1 MRDVLSPSAVD
12 RVRRLF
18 GLRGPWVRRGLA
30 AVCVIVA
37 LVLALRPD
45 SAGAHPTAPVLVAR
59 HDLGPGSTLA
69 PADVTLRRIPADLL
83 PSGALTTVRAATGHV
98 LGGALRAGEPIT
110 DVRLVDTG
118 IAAGVPGSSA
128 VPVRLADPGV
138 ADLLRPGVRV
148 DVVTMDANQADDPS
162 WAAGSPSGTT
172 GALLA
177 SGAIVLT
184 VRDADTAPGQH
195 GRLVVLALPEQVATR
210 VAAVSLR
217 QPVTVTLR

>member
-1 MRDVLSPSAVD
+1 MRAVRAAGVAPSPVD
-12 RVRRLF
+12 RIRRLSA
-18 GLRGPWVRRGLA
+18 LRGQWPRRGLA
-30 AVCVIVA
+30 AAFAILA

-45 SAGAHPTAPVLVAR
+45 QGGAHPTAPVLVAR
-59 HDLGPGSTLA
+59 HDLAPGSTLA
-69 PADVTLRRIPADLL
+69 PADVALRQLPADLL
-83 PSGALTTVRAATGHV
+83 PAGALRTVGAATGHV

-110 DVRLVDTG
+110 DVRLVDG
-118 IAAGVPGSSA
+118 GLPGGAPGTSA

-138 ADLLRPGVRV
+138 ADLLHPGVRV
-148 DVVTMDANQADDPS
+148 DVVTTDQPDDAAPS
-162 WAAGSPSGTT
+162 AT
-172 GALLA
+172 GAVLA

>member
-1 MRDVLSPSAVD
+1 MRHVRAARVAPSPVD
-12 RVRRLF
+12 RIRRLST
-18 GLRGPWVRRGLA
+18 LRGPWVQRGLA
-30 AVCVIVA
+30 AAFVILA

-45 SAGAHPTAPVLVAR
+45 STGARPTAPVLVAE
-59 HDLGPGSTLA
+59 HDLAPGSTLA
-69 PADVTLRRIPADLL
+69 ATDVELRRLPTDLL

-110 DVRLVDTG
+110 DVRLVDSG
-118 IAAGVPGSSA
+118 FAGEAPGSSA

-138 ADLLRPGVRV
+138 ADLLHPGVRV
-148 DVVTMDANQADDPS
+148 DVITTDPNQTDDPVLTS
-162 WAAGSPSGTT
+162 

-184 VRDADTAPGQH
+184 VRDADSAPGQH